1 MSLVNASNSGITSC
15 PLNALTKITMLGL
28 ITLKEQVSR
37 NGIRNESAH
46 TSGTDW
52 NRAWCC
58 RSHRWH
64 RKSFSWSSSVS
75 LWVAPVGDR
84 FVESPSFPAPEN
96 KASQGTTGR
105 YYALKIK
112 HHNVEANTKLT
123 LRRIPE
129 LAFASLSCTLQWLN
143 NSCSSRFSSMLER
156 SWTWSEILW
165 GD

>member
-1 MSLVNASNSGITSC
+1 M
-15 PLNALTKITMLGL
+15 
-28 ITLKEQVSR
+28 
-37 NGIRNESAH
+37 ESTH
-46 TSGTDW
+46 TSGTGW
-52 NRAWCC
+52 SRAWCC
-58 RSHRWH
+58 QFHRWH
-64 RKSFSWSSSVS
+64 QKSFSWSSSVS

-84 FVESPSFPAPEN
+84 FVGSPSFPAPEN

-156 SWTWSEILW
+156 SSWSDILW
-165 GD
+165 GDWWCWWWSVIRNTLRWLMLLMMAYHQMKLVKSFIICRFD